1 MAKTLNGVVTSV
13 GMKNTAVV
21 EVFRQVPHPL
31 YKKLLKRSKKYKI
44 ETEGKELNVG
54 DFVRIEET
62 KPISKDKYFKLTT
75 VITSVKEAKHE

>member
-1 MAKTLNGVVTSV
+1 MAKTLNGIVTSV

-44 ETEGKELNVG
+44 ETEGKELTVG
-54 DFVRIEET
+54 DLVRIVET
-62 KPISKDKYFKLTT
+62 KPVSKDKYFKLAT

>member
-1 MAKTLNGVVTSV
+1 MAKTLKGFVTSV

-44 ETEGKELNVG
+44 ETGDASLSVG
-54 DFVRIEET
+54 DFVVIEET
-62 KPISKDKYFKLTT
+62 KPLSKDKYFKFAS